1 MAPTPNPKPAAR
13 TPPATDHPPL
23 RLTQTVKGSGCAA
36 KLAPGDLDRA
46 LCGLDLPV
54 DENLMI
60 GLDRADD
67 AGVYRISDELALVQ
81 TIDFFPPMVDDPY
94 SFGQIAAANALSDIY
109 AMGGTPRTAMNVV
122 AFPAK
127 TLDISVLR
135 TIIEGGLAI
144 MREAGVVLVG
154 GHTVED
160 SELKYGLSVTGFI
173 HPDRILTKKNL
184 KAGDCLILT
193 KPIGTGIITTAIKA
207 GLASA
212 ALTEQVTRA
221 MATLNRDA
229 AMVMQ
234 AYPVHAC
241 TEITSFGFLGH
252 LAEMVVDSGH
262 GVRIRAA
269 DVPHYPE
276 ALEWAAMGLIPAG
289 AYNNKSFRGAFV
301 EFAPTIP
308 QRVQDLLF
316 DPQTSGGLLIA
327 VAAPAAPDLLRA
339 LHAKGIAAAALVGE
353 VIAAPHE
360 KIIVA

>member
-1 MAPTPNPKPAAR
+1 MTNE
-13 TPPATDHPPL
+13 TI
-23 RLTQTVKGSGCAA
+23 RLTRSVKGSGCAA

-54 DENLMI
+54 DPNLLV
-60 GLDRADD
+60 GLEQADD
-67 AGVYRISDELALVQ
+67 AGVYRISDDLALVQ

-109 AMGGTPRTAMNVV
+109 AMGGTPKTAMNVV

-127 TLDISVLR
+127 ILDISILR
-135 TIIEGGLAI
+135 TIIEGGLDK

-173 HPDRILTKKNL
+173 HPGRILTKKNL
-184 KAGDCLILT
+184 QSGDCLILT
-193 KPIGTGIITTAIKA
+193 KPVGTGIIVTAIKA
-207 GLASA
+207 GLADQ
-212 ALTEQVTRA
+212 TITDKITRS

-229 AMVMQ
+229 ALIMQ
-234 AYPVHAC
+234 DFPVHAC
-241 TEITSFGFLGH
+241 TDITGFGFLGH
-252 LAEMVVDSGH
+252 LAEMVVGSGH

-269 DVPHYPE
+269 SVPHYPE
-276 ALEWAAMGLIPAG
+276 ALEWAAMGMIPAA
-289 AYNNKSFRGAFV
+289 AYNNRNFRGAFV
-301 EFAPTIP
+301 DFGTNVA

-327 VAAPAAPDLLRA
+327 VAAGEAESLVEA
-339 LHAKGIAAAALVGE
+339 LKAKGVESAAIVGE
-353 VIAAPHE
+353 VVAEPVE
-360 KIIVA
+360 RIIVE